1 MLGQGT
7 HIIGGGAAQGTIFFD
22 DQCLLGFIFFIMQ
35 AIDSRDRHDVLRR
48 QQPTMEP
55 TMCNCDPGPPGSPG
69 RRGKRGQH

>member
-1 MLGQGT
+1 MVEQPKVLYSLM
-7 HIIGGGAAQGTIFFD
+7 ISA
-22 DQCLLGFIFFIMQ
+22 CLVSFFIMQ

-69 RRGKRGQH
+69 RRGKRG